1 MSDDVL
7 DADARSLL
15 ELGRDHLGPD
25 PDTVARLRGRVE
37 TAVAV
42 AGTATIAAG
51 IASKLGLTSVKL
63 ALVAVTVT
71 TVSTVAVIQVV
82 RRPSHSEV
90 VAPTRVIATHAHAS
104 PVRPIV
110 APIVTPMLAHEPT
123 SASHGN
129 AVVPLDL
136 DAETSPD
143 LVVRTAKPSTATL
156 AAPAR
161 PPEQA
166 PPVVAPVAPKRASL
180 ARETEL
186 VDLATQAVRAND
198 LSTLRQTIA
207 VYARETGGAGQL
219 AEDIDAIE
227 VEALCRANDP
237 AAPQRLAA
245 FDARWPRAGQ
255 RHRLTDACKGL
266 P

>member
-15 ELGRDHLGPD
+15 DLGRDHLGPD
-25 PDTVARLRGRVE
+25 AETVARLRGRVE

-82 RRPSHSEV
+82 RRPSHAE
-90 VAPTRVIATHAHAS
+90 VIAPMRFATTPHATSHEHQPS
-104 PVRPIV
+104 VTPIV
-110 APIVTPMLAHEPT
+110 EPAVDFTHEPT
-123 SASHGN
+123 FVTHDTVAASDVAAPHEASPPPREHAS
-129 AVVPLDL
+129 AVVTP
-136 DAETSPD
+136 
-143 LVVRTAKPSTATL
+143 
-156 AAPAR
+156 PA
-161 PPEQA
+161 
-166 PPVVAPVAPKRASL
+166 APKRASL

-186 VDLATQAVRAND
+186 VDLATQAMRAND
-198 LSTLRQTIA
+198 LSTLRTTIA
-207 VYARETGGAGQL
+207 VYATETGGAGQL

-237 AAPQRLAA
+237 TAPQRLDA

>member
-15 ELGRDHLGPD
+15 DLGRDHLGPD
-25 PDTVARLRGRVE
+25 PETVARLRGRVE

-63 ALVAVTVT
+63 AIVAVTVT
-71 TVSTVAVIQVV
+71 TASTVAVIQVV
-82 RRPSHSEV
+82 RRPSHAEV
-90 VAPTRVIATHAHAS
+90 TTPARIATPHVTSERHVA
-104 PVRPIV
+104 RPS
-110 APIVTPMLAHEPT
+110 VTPIAESALDHEPSFAT
-123 SASHGN
+123 HGN
-129 AVVPLDL
+129 AFVPLEL

-143 LVVRTAKPSTATL
+143 PVVHEPSIQKPS
-156 AAPAR
+156 AAPLAT
-161 PPEQA
+161 
-166 PPVVAPVAPKRASL
+166 VVAPQRASL

-186 VDLATQAVRAND
+186 VDLATQAMRAND
-198 LSTLRQTIA
+198 LSTLRKTLA
-207 VYARETGGAGQL
+207 VYAMETGGAGQL

-237 AAPQRLAA
+237 TAPQRLAA
-245 FDARWPRAGQ
+245 FDARWPRASQ